1 MEINDNIIQKILKLK
16 ELSERGAT
24 EGEINNATRV
34 LQFNLD
40 KYGIT
45 LDDIIKNEGERV
57 TYSFSY
63 STAQEK
69 VILTQCMGN
78 LFGSDSDIF
87 KESYRYKNGT
97 MKFYLNLTKSEYAI
111 FSDFYNFHREQF
123 KRQLKDMEDKLLMAY
138 LHNQDLFDKN
148 KENNSSSK
156 KESKYSFK
164 DMMVILAMA
173 DSMKTNSYRKSIE

>member
-1 MEINDNIIQKILKLK
+1 
-16 ELSERGAT
+16 
-24 EGEINNATRV
+24 
-34 LQFNLD
+34 
-40 KYGIT
+40 
-45 LDDIIKNEGERV
+45 
-57 TYSFSY
+57 
-63 STAQEK
+63 
-69 VILTQCMGN
+69 MGN